1 MQSGKTVV
9 ADIDV
14 MTFGRYVSVKLLGKG
29 AMGRV
34 YLATDPVLQRPV
46 AVKVIAI
53 EENLDEQT
61 RTSFLERFN
70 LEARASARLGHP
82 SIVTVYDA
90 GEQGGFPWIAFEFI
104 EGESLEDLLLRENQ
118 LSNIQMKTILTDIA
132 SALQHAH
139 AAGIVHR
146 DVKPANILIEKKT
159 GISKLSDF
167 GVIKA
172 PFSMATQEGLTLGS
186 PGYMSPEQIDGSG
199 VDQRSDLFSLGII
212 YYQML
217 TGNHPFLRDT
227 LQSTLY
233 ATLMG
238 EYAPLRKYCP
248 DIDHETESL
257 VNKLLKVKKE
267 DRVGSAQDFL
277 IALEKNTAPGVSSG
291 NSNLTGKLMKSG
303 STLVKTMQPVMQM
316 IKRTDEVIFNT
327 VKSPK
332 VHSFFKK
339 CATCFLLTLV
349 KISVEVKKIP
359 FGKLVKNEKNRKAS
373 LISIGILL
381 FILSVYSVYLQF
393 FSLSADEK
401 GVLAELARDGYKG
414 APSQL
419 ITQCIELTSKNELND
434 AQKIAEALSKI
445 KRQSAHAYL
454 LNAIIE
460 LKDDDGDD
468 AVEAID
474 QAKRQ
479 SGFQKAFMMEKRAL
493 IDEFKNFLSDDEI
506 SREMIDCIVY
516 TLHLGK
522 DSNFKKWPYEK
533 SYWLRWNS
541 IRILNEAGQKVSM
554 MDVYIL
560 DLKYAGSMRVRIKAA
575 NKLGE
580 MKDKRAIS
588 ALEEVAQRG
597 FADPIVSVAAQ
608 SALDGMKK

>member
-1 MQSGKTVV
+1 MS
-9 ADIDV
+9 DV
-14 MTFGRYVSVKLLGKG
+14 DGMTFGRYISVRLLGKG

-53 EENLDEQT
+53 EENIDSQT
-61 RTSFLERFN
+61 RSSFLERFN

-90 GEQGGFPWIAFEFI
+90 GEQGGFPWIAFEYI
-104 EGESLEDLLLRENQ
+104 EGESLEDLLQREKRLNC
-118 LSNIQMKTILTDIA
+118 SKMRVILTDIA

-139 AAGIVHR
+139 NAGIVHR
-146 DVKPANILIEKKT
+146 DVKPSNILIEKKT

-217 TGNHPFLRDT
+217 TGDHPFLRET

-248 DIDHETESL
+248 DIDCETELL
-257 VNKLLKVKKE
+257 VGKLLKVNRDE
-267 DRVGSAQDFL
+267 RVGSAQDFL
-277 IALEKNTAPGVSSG
+277 IALEKNTAPKI
-291 NSNLTGKLMKSG
+291 LKSG
-303 STLVKTMQPVMQM
+303 SKLSKTIQPLIDLIKKTDKVVLNTIKSHKLHTFFNRSKTHLSQGFVKLSE
-316 IKRTDEVIFNT
+316 I
-327 VKSPK
+327 
-332 VHSFFKK
+332 
-339 CATCFLLTLV
+339 
-349 KISVEVKKIP
+349 VKKISFSE
-359 FGKLVKNEKNRKAS
+359 FGKNAKYRNVS
-373 LISIGILL
+373 LISIGTLL
-381 FILSVYSVYLQF
+381 FLLSLYSVYSQF
-393 FSLSADEK
+393 FDLSPDEK
-401 GVLAELARDGYKG
+401 VVLKELAEDGYNG
-414 APSQL
+414 RPSQL
-419 ITQCIELTSKNELND
+419 IIKCTELVEKNSLND
-434 AQKIAEALSKI
+434 AQNIAKALTKI
-445 KRQSAHAYL
+445 KKQSAHAYV

-460 LKDDDGDD
+460 LKDNDGDD
-468 AVEAID
+468 AVEAIS

-479 SGFQKAFMMEKRAL
+479 RGFQKAFTIEKRTFL
-493 IDEFKNFLSDDEI
+493 DEFKNFLSDDEI

-522 DSNFKKWPYEK
+522 DRTINKWPYEK

-541 IRILNEAGQKVSM
+541 VRILNEIGMKVNM
-554 MDVYIL
+554 VEVYIL
-560 DLKYAGSMRVRIKAA
+560 DLKYAGSLRARIKAA

-580 MKDKRAIS
+580 MKDNRAIS
-588 ALEEVAQRG
+588 ALEEVAHRG
-597 FADPIVSVAAQ
+597 FSDPIVSVAAQ
-608 SALDGMKK
+608 SVLDGLKR

>member
-1 MQSGKTVV
+1 MSDT
-9 ADIDV
+9 DR

-34 YLATDPVLQRPV
+34 YLATDPVLQRLV
-46 AVKVIAI
+46 AVKVISI
-53 EENLDEQT
+53 EENLDDQT

-104 EGESLEDLLLRENQ
+104 EGESLEDLLFRENQ
-118 LSNIQMKTILTDIA
+118 LSCVQMKTILTDIA

-139 AAGIVHR
+139 GAGIVHR

-172 PFSMATQEGLTLGS
+172 PFSMVTQEGLTLGS

-217 TGNHPFLRDT
+217 SGSHPFLRDT

-238 EYAPLRKYCP
+238 EYTPLRKLRP
-248 DIDHETESL
+248 DIDNETEYL
-257 VNKLLKVKKE
+257 VSKLLNVKKE
-267 DRVGSAQDFL
+267 DRFGSAQEFL
-277 IALEKNTAPGVSSG
+277 IALEKNTAHGVSSG
-291 NSNLTGKLMKSG
+291 NSNLSEKLLKSG
-303 STLVKTMQPVMQM
+303 STFIKTMQPVIQM

-339 CATCFLLTLV
+339 CATCLWQGLV
-349 KISVEVKKIP
+349 KLIVEVKKTP
-359 FGKLVKNEKNRKAS
+359 FSEFAKNVKYRNISLV
-373 LISIGILL
+373 SIGALL
-381 FILSVYSVYLQF
+381 FFLSSYSVYVQF
-393 FSLSADEK
+393 FSFSADEK
-401 GVLAELARDGYKG
+401 VVLAELAEDGYKG
-414 APSQL
+414 GPSQL
-419 ITQCIELTSKNELND
+419 ITKCIDLIGKNELND
-434 AQKIAEALSKI
+434 AQKIAEALTKI
-445 KRQSAHAYL
+445 KRQSAHAYV

-468 AVEAID
+468 AIKAID
-474 QAKRQ
+474 QAKRLREF
-479 SGFQKAFMMEKRAL
+479 SKAFTMEKGAL
-493 IDEFKNFLSDDEI
+493 LDEFKNFLSDDEI
-506 SREMIDCIVY
+506 SREMIDCIAF

-522 DSNFKKWPYEK
+522 DPNLKKWPYEK

-541 IRILNEAGQKVSM
+541 IRILNEIGQKVNM
-554 MDVYIL
+554 VDVYIL
-560 DLKYAGSMRVRIKAA
+560 DLKHAGSMRVRIKAA

-580 MKDKRAIS
+580 MNDKRAIS

>member
-53 EENLDEQT
+53 EENLDDQT

-172 PFSMATQEGLTLGS
+172 PFSMATLGS

-238 EYAPLRKYCP
+238 EYAPLRKCCP
-248 DIDHETESL
+248 DIDNETESL

-277 IALEKNTAPGVSSG
+277 IALEKNTSQGISSG

-316 IKRTDEVIFNT
+316 IKRTDEAIFNT

-339 CATCFLLTLV
+339 CAVCFWQGLV
-349 KISVEVKKIP
+349 KFSVEVKKIL
-359 FGKLVKNEKNRKAS
+359 FDKLAKNEKNRKAS

-393 FSLSADEK
+393 FSLSADERV
-401 GVLAELARDGYKG
+401 VLAELARDGYKG

-419 ITQCIELTSKNELND
+419 ITQCIELTGKNELND
-434 AQKIAEALSKI
+434 AQKIAEALMKI
-445 KRQSAHAYL
+445 KKQSAHAYM

-479 SGFQKAFMMEKRAL
+479 RGFQKAFMMEKRAL
-493 IDEFKNFLSDDEI
+493 IDEFKSFLSDDEI

-516 TLHLGK
+516 TLQLGK

-541 IRILNEAGQKVSM
+541 IRILNETGQKVNM
-554 MDVYIL
+554 VDVYIL
-560 DLKYAGSMRVRIKAA
+560 DLKHAGSMRVRIKAA

>member
-9 ADIDV
+9 SDIDV
-14 MTFGRYVSVKLLGKG
+14 VTFGRYVSVKLLGKG

-53 EENLDEQT
+53 EENLDDQT
-61 RTSFLERFN
+61 RSSFLERFN

-118 LSNIQMKTILTDIA
+118 LSNIQMKSILTDIA

-139 AAGIVHR
+139 SAGIVHR

-172 PFSMATQEGLTLGS
+172 PFSMVTQEGLTLGS

-217 TGNHPFLRDT
+217 TGSHPFLRDT

-238 EYAPLRKYCP
+238 EYTPLRKLRP
-248 DIDHETESL
+248 DIDNETESL

-267 DRVGSAQDFL
+267 ERVGSAQEFL
-277 IALEKNTAPGVSSG
+277 IALENNTAHGASLG
-291 NSNLTGKLMKSG
+291 NSNLTGKLVKSG
-303 STLVKTMQPVMQM
+303 STLVKSMQPVIQM
-316 IKRTDEVIFNT
+316 IKRTDEVILNT
-327 VKSPK
+327 VKNPK

-339 CATCFLLTLV
+339 CAICFWKGLV
-349 KISVEVKKIP
+349 KLVVEVKKIR
-359 FGKLVKNEKNRKAS
+359 FGQLAKNAKYRNTT
-373 LISIGILL
+373 LILIGIFLL
-381 FILSVYSVYLQF
+381 LLSSYSVYVQF
-393 FSLSADEK
+393 FSLSSDEK
-401 GVLAELARDGYKG
+401 AVLAQLAGEGYKG
-414 APSQL
+414 TPSKL
-419 ITQCIELTSKNELND
+419 VTQCIELMDKNELND
-434 AQKIAEALSKI
+434 AQKIAEALTKI
-445 KRQSAHAYL
+445 KKQSALAFL
-454 LNAIIE
+454 LHAIIE
-460 LKDDDGDD
+460 LKNDDGDD

-474 QAKRQ
+474 LAKRQ
-479 SGFQKAFMMEKRAL
+479 KSFQKAFS
-493 IDEFKNFLSDDEI
+493 DELKNFLSDDEI

-522 DSNFKKWPYEK
+522 DPDLKKWPYEK

-541 IRILNEAGQKVSM
+541 VRILNEIGQKVNM
-554 MDVYIL
+554 VDVYIL
-560 DLKYAGSMRVRIKAA
+560 DLMHAGSMRVRIKAA
-575 NKLGE
+575 NKLSE
-580 MKDKRAIS
+580 MKDKRATS